1 MPYLIITIELIIIIL
16 LIIYNLKIRKK
27 SAEVKTTI
35 LKIKELTVTKDILN
49 IISDKKSYKEKFEDI
64 NKYILDT
71 LKIDYSSIVLK
82 EGESLEILSTNADKN
97 RLDEIPKYYL
107 NKIFAPAL
115 YKGESVYFKATL
127 SEEEYKNIKTNI
139 KSAIFMPIMIDNV
152 FSGFWI
158 LESNNENDLDKID
171 LKILKIIK
179 ENLSEVIRVTSYQ
192 SAFETLTKEDEF
204 SSFNTREYLFGE
216 LKNELDKFE
225 KSFVLMLDIKN
236 LKNINKKYGRD
247 IGNKTIIE
255 ISNIIKNNIPENA
268 EAVRYFGPK
277 LVIVYKNIFTK
288 EKTDSQIIEDL
299 KIKELMERIRSVEL
313 KKNFIFKVKP
323 EVNFS
328 YVIYE
333 KNTRL
338 HKQTE
343 KMSEYL
349 DSLNELKENLQKI

>member
-1 MPYLIITIELIIIIL
+1 MPYFIIAVELIIIFL

-27 SAEVKTTI
+27 SVEVKTTI

-64 NKYILDT
+64 NKYIIDT
-71 LKIDYSSIVLK
+71 LKVDYSSIVLK
-82 EGESLEILSTNADKN
+82 EGENIEILSTNVDEN
-97 RLDEIPKYYL
+97 RLEEIPKYYL
-107 NKIFAPAL
+107 NKIFAPAI
-115 YKGESVYFKATL
+115 YKNDSVYFEKSANN
-127 SEEEYKNIKTNI
+127 EDYKTVKTNI
-139 KSAIFMPIMIDNV
+139 KSAIFLPIVIDKV
-152 FSGFWI
+152 FSGFWLI
-158 LESNNENDLDKID
+158 EENKENELDKID
-171 LKILKIIK
+171 LKILNIIR

-204 SSFNTREYLFGE
+204 SNFNTREYLFGN

-225 KSFVLMLDIKN
+225 KSLVLMLDIKN
-236 LKNINKKYGRD
+236 LKKINKKYGRD
-247 IGNKTIIE
+247 IGNQTISE
-255 ISNIIKNNIPENA
+255 ISKIIKKNMPENA

-277 LVIVYKNIFTK
+277 LVVVYKNIFTK
-288 EKTDSQIIEDL
+288 DKTDSQLIKDL
-299 KIKELMERIRSVEL
+299 KIEALISEIRNVQI
-313 KKNFIFKVKP
+313 KKNFIFKAKP

-343 KMSEYL
+343 KMSDYL
-349 DSLNELKENLQKI
+349 DSLNEVIEDLQKI

>member
-1 MPYLIITIELIIIIL
+1 MPYFIITIELIIIIL

-49 IISDKKSYKEKFEDI
+49 IISDKKSYKEKFDDI

-71 LKIDYSSIVLK
+71 LKVDYSSIVLK

-115 YKGESVYFKATL
+115 YKGESVYFKAKS

-171 LKILKIIK
+171 LKILNIIK

-225 KSFVLMLDIKN
+225 KSLVLMLDIKN

-247 IGNKTIIE
+247 FGNQTIIE
-255 ISNIIKNNIPENA
+255 ISKIIKNNIPKNA